1 MKKLRKFPDINAS
14 DFQKNIRYNE
24 RKNKTKG
31 LSLLDHLWGTYLN
44 YQTLYVL
51 HENPSVCNL

>member
-1 MKKLRKFPDINAS
+1 MKKLRKFPEINMS
-14 DFQKNIRYNE
+14 DFQKNIRHNE
-24 RKNKTKG
+24 EKKPKG
-31 LSLLDHLWGTYLN
+31 LILLDRLWSTYLN